1 MRQIRAFVAVQ
12 ISPPVRDRAKKLIE
26 LLQVTEAKVKW
37 VEPQNLHL
45 TLKFLGDVES
55 VELPRICKAVATA
68 VADLAPFEIL
78 VSQAGAFPTVERP
91 RTVWLGVSQGQ
102 DQMVQLHQRVEQAL
116 SPLGFRQEQRRFR
129 PHLTLGRVRQSPYGI
144 PELGELL
151 RQHRDYEGGSM
162 FVSDVVVVSSE
173 LSRAGPVYE
182 PLATIDLAG

>member
-12 ISPPVRDRAKKLIE
+12 ISPPIRDRAKKLIE
-26 LLQVTEAKVKW
+26 LLRVTEAKVKW

-55 VELPRICKAVATA
+55 IELPRICKAVADATA
-68 VADLAPFEIL
+68 PLPPFEVL
-78 VSQAGAFPTVERP
+78 VAQAGAFPSGERP
-91 RTVWLGVSQGQ
+91 RTIWLGATQGQ
-102 DQMVQLHQRVEQAL
+102 DEMVELHQRVERAL
-116 SPLGFRQEQRRFR
+116 SPLGFREEQRRFR

-144 PELGELL
+144 PQLGELL
-151 RQHRDYEGGSM
+151 QQHRDYEAGAM

-173 LSRAGPVYE
+173 LSRTGPVYD